1 MEHRFE
7 YLTSP
12 QIGEAV
18 KRRPLLVLGIGTIEE
33 HGAHLPTGTDLF
45 ITQRFMDDLADRLK
59 AETDWPFLMLPA
71 IWTGYSGAEM
81 QRWPGTIRMR
91 TRTVMDMMR
100 EIVGSLCEMGFDKI
114 LILNGHGHH
123 TELLR
128 VVAREIADDHGV
140 YCAVSNFLYLGAAE
154 YNAVRS
160 GGPGTS
166 IHGGEDET
174 AVMLHYGY
182 EIDRAL
188 YTAVDHVEHHTP
200 YFAGDN
206 FIGSTKVF
214 WSTWHVHKSRT
225 GLLGDPAPATAESG
239 RVLID
244 ACVKHLLAFI
254 QDYMTHDPARPASA
268 DAPRP

>member
-1 MEHRFE
+1 MAS
-7 YLTSP
+7 T
-12 QIGEAV
+12 
-18 KRRPLLVLGIGTIEE
+18 
-33 HGAHLPTGTDLF
+33 
-45 ITQRFMDDLADRLK
+45 LAAQGDI
-59 AETDWPFLMLPA
+59 PFLTLPA

-91 TRTVMDMMR
+91 TRTVMDMML
-100 EIVGSLCEMGFDKI
+100 EILGSLCEMGFEKI

-128 VVAREIADDHGV
+128 VVARELADDHGV

-154 YNAVRS
+154 YNEVRK
-160 GGPGTS
+160 GPAGSS

-174 AVMLHYGY
+174 AVMMHYGY
-182 EIDRAL
+182 NVHPEK
-188 YTAVDHVEHHTP
+188 YTAVDHVSHHTP

-225 GLLGDPAPATAESG
+225 GLLGDPTPASAEAG
-239 RVLID
+239 RVLIE
-244 ACVKHLLAFI
+244 ACLKHLTAFI
-254 QDYMTHDPARPASA
+254 RDYWNYRPG
-268 DAPRP
+268 